1 MGTRI
6 RVSIHNTTDNRN
18 TCMTPRGHVIFTA
31 RAWLP
36 LPCGHSSP
44 FCVWQR
50 HSVGCR
56 SIKVG
61 ESVFGVS
68 CLALPPQAHFTQGPP
83 LQVRSIFL
91 AVKDD
96 SSSSGGSWI
105 AADKLLDQVKEHLY
119 KCAGGLKTDAL
130 CGSSCGLKAMRPLR
144 FCSPCRSCLAKA
156 LAAAVRQMQR

>member
-6 RVSIHNTTDNRN
+6 RVSIHNTIDNRN

-44 FCVWQR
+44 TFCLAEAL
-50 HSVGCR
+50 VGCR

-61 ESVFGVS
+61 ESIFGVS
-68 CLALPPQAHFTQGPP
+68 RLALPPQAHFTQGPP
-83 LQVRSIFL
+83 LQIRSIFL

-119 KCAGGLKTDAL
+119 KCPGGLKTDAL

-144 FCSPCRSCLAKA
+144 FCSPCKSCLAKA
-156 LAAAVRQMQR
+156 LTAAMRQMQR